1 MFTWNNYPDDWADV
15 IKTRVAAVRPRYPH
29 IKWIGG
35 EEVAPT
41 TGTPHIQGYIE
52 FSDKAR
58 GGERVRPMSALG
70 LPKEVHW
77 GDKNG
82 KPCRGTREENIE
94 YCSKECRNVVSTF
107 KVPRP
112 LWVPEI
118 YGWQLDAAAL
128 LVEDFM
134 SPTWGI
140 TRHIHWFWEPN
151 GCMGKTFFC
160 RWAAA
165 SHPPE
170 DILMVC
176 GRPQDMKD
184 AIVNHEEKHGAY
196 PEMILLD
203 VPRKKSNHFSYAGLE
218 EVRNGLFCSPK
229 FKSSMVLMN
238 PPKLMVMANFE
249 PEEGALSSDRIK
261 VHRVVKPDSGFAL
274 DACGAH
280 SE

>member
-15 IKTRVAAVRPRYPH
+15 IKARVEAVRGKFPR
-29 IKWIGG
+29 IRWIGG

-82 KPCRGTREENIE
+82 KPCVGSREDNIE
-94 YCSKECRNVVSTF
+94 YCSKECRNIVSTF
-107 KVPRP
+107 KVPKP
-112 LWVPEI
+112 LWVPKI
-118 YGWQLDAAAL
+118 YGWQLEAARL
-128 LVEDFM
+128 LEVDQLED
-134 SPTWGI
+134 
-140 TRHIHWFWEPN
+140 TRSIHWFWEPK
-151 GCMGKTFFC
+151 GSMGKSNFC

-170 DILMVC
+170 EILIVC
-176 GRPQDMKD
+176 GRPQDMKN
-184 AIVNHEEKHGAY
+184 AIVNHHTQHGEY
-196 PEMILLD
+196 PESILLD
-203 VPRKKSNHFSYAGLE
+203 VPRDALNHFSYGGLE
-218 EVRNGLFCSPK
+218 EVRNGLFCSTK
-229 FKSSMVLMN
+229 YEAGMVLMN
-238 PPKLMVMANFE
+238 PPRMIVMANVE
-249 PEEGALSSDRIK
+249 PEGDKWSSDRLK
-261 VHRVVKPDSGFAL
+261 VHRITIPDSGFAL
-274 DACGAH
+274 NGCTGH